1 MRTVA
6 SAVIDSFNQEAWKM
20 KKILI
25 ITGPGGDAQG
35 WGDLSVTKTLRD
47 ALNSNG
53 KSAEIAFVE
62 TMDDFMQ
69 AIKQKSYD
77 IVWSALYYISDKED
91 IIGLNVDDDAW
102 LTDIFDRKQ
111 IPYIGPSALTMKQLI
126 NKTWT
131 HRILHEN
138 NIAVPAHNEVGA
150 GEKIPDIELPA
161 FVKPSCESRSVG
173 ISDESVVNTP
183 SELEARVRHI
193 HETYEQPA
201 LVEDY
206 LPGAEYTVLM
216 IGNGNNQ
223 EFLPGVVTVKG
234 GSYGRY
240 PILRS
245 DMRGVGITKIGIPET
260 RSEEASLLCRMAVD
274 ALNCLD
280 HVRVDMRFD
289 ANNELKIIEVNGIPG
304 LKPIKSW
311 SPQMYTLYHGS
322 AEGPVADYQQL
333 VHRIVESGLGRYN
346 LL

>member
-1 MRTVA
+1 
-6 SAVIDSFNQEAWKM
+6 M

-25 ITGPGGDAQG
+25 ITGPAGDAQG
-35 WGDLSVTKTLRD
+35 WGDLSVTETLCD
-47 ALNSNG
+47 ALNSNR

-69 AIKQKSYD
+69 AINGKSYD

-102 LTDIFDRKQ
+102 LADIFDRKQ

-138 NIAVPAHNEVGA
+138 NIAVPKHNQVDA
-150 GEKIPDIELPA
+150 GEKLPDIQLPA

-183 SELEARVRHI
+183 AELEARVHHI

-201 LVEDY
+201 LIEDY

-216 IGNGNNQ
+216 IGNGKNQ

-234 GSYGRY
+234 GSYGKY

-260 RSEEASLLCRMAVD
+260 RAEDANELCKAAVV

-280 HVRVDMRFD
+280 HVRVDMRLD
-289 ANNELKIIEVNGIPG
+289 ANEQIKIIEVNGIPG
-304 LKPIKSW
+304 LKHIKSW

-322 AEGPVADYQQL
+322 AEGPMADYRQL
-333 VHRIVESGLGRYN
+333 VHRIVESGLERYN
-346 LL
+346 LI

>member
-1 MRTVA
+1 
-6 SAVIDSFNQEAWKM
+6 M

-35 WGDLSVTKTLRD
+35 WGDLSVTETLRD
-47 ALNSNG
+47 ALNANG
-53 KSAEIAFVE
+53 KSAEIAFVN
-62 TMDDFMQ
+62 TMGDFMQ
-69 AIKQKSYD
+69 AINGNSYD

-102 LTDIFDRKQ
+102 LADIFDKRQ
-111 IPYIGPSALTMKQLI
+111 IPYIGPSAQTMKDLI
-126 NKTWT
+126 NKTAT
-131 HRILHEN
+131 HRILSSR
-138 NIAVPAHNEVGA
+138 NISVPRHFQV
-150 GEKIPDIELPA
+150 DIGKTAPALDFPA

-173 ISDESVVNTP
+173 ISDESVVNTLD
-183 SELEARVRHI
+183 ELNKRVNHI
-193 HETYEQPA
+193 HTRYEQPA

-216 IGNGNNQ
+216 IGNGKNQ
-223 EFLPGVVTVKG
+223 EFLPGIVTVKG
-234 GSYGRY
+234 GNNGKF

-245 DMRGVGITKIGIPET
+245 DMRGVGITKIGIPDNFAK
-260 RSEEASLLCRMAVD
+260 EANQLCKEAVE

-289 ANNELKIIEVNGIPG
+289 ANERLKIIEVNGIPG

-322 AEGPVADYQQL
+322 PEGPLADYQQL
-333 VHRIVESGLGRYN
+333 VHRIVESGLERYN
-346 LL
+346 LA